1 MSYKHWI
8 NPIFIGFLILF
19 SLPIKL
25 TALQQ
30 WLESAL
36 LFSIPIRLS
45 FYTLILPPIAAL
57 CLIWNRKKFLDIYK
71 KYRWPL
77 TLLLFLFCW
86 MWLGAITG
94 DYVKLSIK
102 HSARYSIYL
111 LTFFAFLLAL
121 HNESPKKNI
130 QVISAIY
137 IILMVFTFLDHYKLL
152 SIVEI
157 IGNFGMKIDL
167 FHSGIAY
174 FETDWEHIRNVK
186 GGNYNFIFMYPS
198 SFFEH
203 RNPYA
208 VVSTGMFF
216 WGLIN
221 IKRSCFYSSL
231 VIISALWSLNIA
243 GSRNGLLTF
252 FLVALLLL
260 ILTIRKTRFSRAF
273 LVFSLISSFFTIII
287 FFSIDSETTNRTRAS
302 LNQLI
307 SISTYKDLEK
317 MDIRFTMYRV
327 SSDIGFNS
335 SSIFG
340 YGTKTSGYKIFENS
354 EDLASNF
361 LPETRNKWAE
371 KYNSHNA
378 LLTIWI
384 EMGWVG
390 LIAVLI
396 FLWLW
401 FRPALRGPPLLMM
414 PMLVV
419 CVGQIFDYFIWEIF
433 FMAFQS
439 FFFAHF
445 ASSMY
450 FVDSKNTVRP
460 SEDTDQLYKI

>member
-1 MSYKHWI
+1 MPYKQWI
-8 NPIFIGFLILF
+8 NPIFIGLLILF

-25 TALQQ
+25 VELQQ

-57 CLIWNRKKFLDIYK
+57 CLIWNRSKFIDICK

-77 TLLLFLFCW
+77 TLLFFLFCW

-94 DYVKLSIK
+94 DYMKLSLK
-102 HSARYSIYL
+102 HSVRYTIYL
-111 LTFFAFLLAL
+111 LTFFAFLFAL
-121 HNESPKKNI
+121 HNESTKKNS
-130 QVISAIY
+130 QVFSAIY
-137 IILMVFTFLDHYKLL
+137 IILMVFTFLDHYKQL

-157 IGNFGMKIDL
+157 LENFGMKIDL
-167 FHSGIAY
+167 FHSGIDYSKA
-174 FETDWEHIRNVK
+174 DWESIRNVK
-186 GGNYNFIFMYPS
+186 DNFIFMYPT

-216 WGLIN
+216 WGLYN
-221 IKRSCFYSSL
+221 LKSSWFFSSL

-252 FLVALLLL
+252 FLVTLLLL
-260 ILTIRKTRFSRAF
+260 ILTIRKTRFSRTF
-273 LVFSLISSFFTIII
+273 LVFSLISSFFMIFI
-287 FFSIDSETTNRTRAS
+287 FFSIDSETTNRTRS
-302 LNQLI
+302 SINRLI
-307 SISTYKDLEK
+307 SISSYKDLEK
-317 MDIRFTMYRV
+317 MDLRFTMYRV
-327 SSDIGFNS
+327 SFDIGVKS

-340 YGTKTSGYKIFENS
+340 YGTKTSGHKMFENS

-361 LPETRNKWAE
+361 LPETRNIWAE

-396 FLWLW
+396 FLWIW

-414 PMLVV
+414 PMLAV
-419 CVGQIFDYFIWEIF
+419 CVGQILDYFIWEIF

-445 ASSMY
+445 ASSIY
-450 FVDSKNTVRP
+450 FVESKNTVRP
-460 SEDTDQLYKI
+460 SEDTD

>member
-1 MSYKHWI
+1 MPYKQWI
-8 NPIFIGFLILF
+8 NPIFIGLLILF

-25 TALQQ
+25 VELQQ

-36 LFSIPIRLS
+36 LFSIPIKLS

-57 CLIWNRKKFLDIYK
+57 CLIWNRSKLLDICK

-77 TLLLFLFCW
+77 TLLFFLFCW

-94 DYVKLSIK
+94 DYMKLSIK
-102 HSARYSIYL
+102 HSGRYTIYL
-111 LTFFAFLLAL
+111 LTFFAFLFAL
-121 HNESPKKNI
+121 HNASTKNNS
-130 QVISAIY
+130 QVFSAIY
-137 IILMVFTFLDHYKLL
+137 IILIVFTFLDHYKQL

-157 IGNFGMKIDL
+157 LENFGMKIDL
-167 FHSGIAY
+167 FHSGVNY
-174 FETDWEHIRNVK
+174 SGTDWESIRNVK
-186 GGNYNFIFMYPS
+186 DNFIFMYPT

-208 VVSTGMFF
+208 VVSTGMIF
-216 WGLIN
+216 WGLYN
-221 IKRSCFYSSL
+221 LKGSWFFSSL
-231 VIISALWSLNIA
+231 VIISALWSLYIA

-252 FLVALLLL
+252 FLVTLLLL
-260 ILTIRKTRFSRAF
+260 ILTIRKTRFSRSF
-273 LVFSLISSFFTIII
+273 LVFSLISSFFMIYI
-287 FFSIDSETTNRTRAS
+287 FFSIDSETTNRTRS
-302 LNQLI
+302 TINRLI
-307 SISTYKDLEK
+307 SISSYKDLEK
-317 MDIRFTMYRV
+317 MDLRFTMYQV
-327 SSDIGFNS
+327 SFDIGLKS

-340 YGTKTSGYKIFENS
+340 YGTKTSGYKMFENS

-361 LPETRNKWAE
+361 WPETRNRWAE

-396 FLWLW
+396 FLWIW

-414 PMLVV
+414 PMLAV
-419 CVGQIFDYFIWEIF
+419 CVGQILDYFVWQIF

-445 ASSMY
+445 ASSIY
-450 FVDSKNTVRP
+450 FQEGKNTFRP
-460 SEDTDQLYKI
+460 SEGTF

>member
-1 MSYKHWI
+1 MPYKQWI
-8 NPIFIGFLILF
+8 NPIFIGLLLLF

-25 TALQQ
+25 VELQQ

-36 LFSIPIRLS
+36 FFSIPIRLS
-45 FYTLILPPIAAL
+45 FYTLILPPIAAF
-57 CLIWNRKKFLDIYK
+57 CIIWNKSKFVDICK

-77 TLLLFLFCW
+77 TLLFFLFCW

-94 DYVKLSIK
+94 DHMKLSLK
-102 HSARYSIYL
+102 HSGRYSIYL
-111 LTFFAFLLAL
+111 LTFFAFLFAL
-121 HNESPKKNI
+121 HNESTKKNS
-130 QVISAIY
+130 QVFSAIY
-137 IILMVFTFLDHYKLL
+137 IILMVFTFLDHYKQL

-157 IGNFGMKIDL
+157 LENFGMKIDL
-167 FHSGIAY
+167 FHSGVGY
-174 FETDWEHIRNVK
+174 FGTDWESIRNVK
-186 GGNYNFIFMYPS
+186 DNFIFMYPS

-208 VVSTGMFF
+208 VDSAGMFF

-221 IKRSCFYSSL
+221 IKRSWFYSSL

-252 FLVALLLL
+252 FLVALLLS
-260 ILTIRKTRFSRAF
+260 ILTIRKTQFSRDF
-273 LVFSLISSFFTIII
+273 LVFSLISSFFMIFI
-287 FFSIDSETTNRTRAS
+287 FFSIDSETISRTKS
-302 LNQLI
+302 SINQLI
-307 SISTYKDLEK
+307 SISSYKDLEK
-317 MDIRFTMYRV
+317 MDLRFTMYRV
-327 SSDIGFNS
+327 SFDIGFKS

-340 YGTKTSGYKIFENS
+340 YGTKTSGYKMFEDS

-361 LPETRNKWAE
+361 LPETHNIWAE

-396 FLWLW
+396 FLCIW

-414 PMLVV
+414 PMLAV
-419 CVGQIFDYFIWEIF
+419 CVGQIFDYFIWEVF
-433 FMAFQS
+433 FMTFQS

-450 FVDSKNTVRP
+450 FVDTNNILRP
-460 SEDTDQLYKI
+460 SEDPD

>member
-1 MSYKHWI
+1 MNYKHWI

-25 TALQQ
+25 AALQQ

-36 LFSIPIRLS
+36 LFSIPIKLS
-45 FYTLILPPIAAL
+45 LYTLILPPIAAL
-57 CLIWNRKKFLDIYK
+57 CIFWNRSKFLDICK
-71 KYRWPL
+71 LYRWPL
-77 TLLLFLFCW
+77 TLLFFLFCW
-86 MWLGAITG
+86 MWLGSITG
-94 DYVKLSIK
+94 DYVKLSLK

-111 LTFFAFLLAL
+111 LTFFAFLFAL
-121 HNESPKKNI
+121 HNESTKKNS
-130 QVISAIY
+130 QVFSAIY
-137 IILMVFTFLDHYKLL
+137 IILMVFTFLDHYKQL

-157 IGNFGMKIDL
+157 LQNFGMKIDL
-167 FHSGIAY
+167 FHSGIEY
-174 FETDWEHIRNVK
+174 SETDWERIRNVK
-186 GGNYNFIFMYPS
+186 GGNYNFISMYPS

-221 IKRSCFYSSL
+221 IKRSWFYSSL

-252 FLVALLLL
+252 FLVGLLFL
-260 ILTIRKTRFSRAF
+260 ILTIVKTRFSRAF
-273 LVFSLISSFFTIII
+273 LVFSLISSFFMIII
-287 FFSIDSETTNRTRAS
+287 FFSIDSETTNRTRIGI
-302 LNQLI
+302 NRLI
-307 SISTYKDLEK
+307 SISSYKDLEK
-317 MDIRFTMYRV
+317 MDLRFTMYRV
-327 SSDIGFNS
+327 SFDIGVKS

-361 LPETRNKWAE
+361 LPETRNSWAE

-401 FRPALRGPPLLMM
+401 FQPALRGPPLLMM
-414 PMLVV
+414 PILAV
-419 CVGQIFDYFIWEIF
+419 CVGQILDYFVWEIL

-450 FVDSKNTVRP
+450 FVESNNTFRP
-460 SEDTDQLYKI
+460 SVDTD

>member
-1 MSYKHWI
+1 MSYKQWV

-25 TALQQ
+25 AAFQQ
-30 WLESAL
+30 WLESEL
-36 LFSIPIRLS
+36 LFSIPIKLS

-57 CLIWNRKKFLDIYK
+57 CLIWNRSKFLDICK

-77 TLLLFLFCW
+77 TLLFFLFCW

-94 DYVKLSIK
+94 DYMKLSLK
-102 HSARYSIYL
+102 HSGRYTIYL
-111 LTFFAFLLAL
+111 LTFFAFLFAL
-121 HNESPKKNI
+121 HNESTKKNS
-130 QVISAIY
+130 QVFSAIY
-137 IILMVFTFLDHYKLL
+137 IILMVFTFLDHYKQL

-157 IGNFGMKIDL
+157 LENLGMKIDL
-167 FHSGIAY
+167 FHSGIEYSEA
-174 FETDWEHIRNVK
+174 DWERIRNVK
-186 GGNYNFIFMYPS
+186 DNFIFMYPT

-221 IKRSCFYSSL
+221 IKRSWFYSSL
-231 VIISALWSLNIA
+231 VIILALWSLNIA

-252 FLVALLLL
+252 FLVSLILL
-260 ILTIRKTRFSRAF
+260 ILTIRKTRFSRTF
-273 LVFSLISSFFTIII
+273 IVLSLISSFFMIII

-302 LNQLI
+302 IFRLI
-307 SISTYKDLEK
+307 SISSYKDLEK
-317 MDIRFTMYRV
+317 IDLRFIMYRV
-327 SSDIGFNS
+327 SFDIGVKS

-340 YGTKTSGYKIFENS
+340 YGTKTSGYKMFENS

-361 LPETRNKWAE
+361 LPETRNRWAE

-384 EMGWVG
+384 EMGWIG

-401 FRPALRGPPLLMM
+401 FQPALRGPPLLMM
-414 PMLVV
+414 PMLAV
-419 CVGQIFDYFIWEIF
+419 CVGQILDYFIWEIF

-445 ASSMY
+445 ASSIY
-450 FVDSKNTVRP
+450 FVNGKNNVRP
-460 SEDTDQLYKI
+460 SEDID